1 MVSFLKGRRR
11 EDDSV
16 VAVDSNGRNVTAALE
31 ALVARAEAAANDLR
45 SLAPLLERAAEFEA
59 LRDRCSEVE
68 RQVEGLE
75 RVGSQLAMAEE
86 QVERVIKTQ
95 NATETRLAH
104 AGEHVERIQG
114 QMAGLSDKVETAL
127 LIREQVESFL
137 SLQGPLA
144 ELKTDADSLRG
155 QLNEAAENVT
165 RMRTQ
170 HDDALTAHRHT
181 TSRLENFD
189 KDFQAARSN
198 LEDMMRRVQSVERSL
213 EPINHASTAIPDV
226 QHQLAVLKAL
236 ADQVAQKTTM
246 LEQEREAVDRAATQI
261 AQLTRMD
268 RELDAWLRRQEEQIR
283 RFGPIEAK
291 LTEVKTIQDKVLSR
305 TEELQGTS
313 QKIEEAQQS
322 ARQALTDL
330 REQMRKS
337 SEGFELEHRGLHAV
351 SERIGDLRNAVKE
364 CEARLAVLDAASQG
378 TTAVQAQVKNVG
390 EQIAD
395 LSKEVTALS
404 QEAIRASS
412 LRQDVSRLDNMAT
425 ELASRMRRLDEIRPG
440 VEQAVDQLS
449 TLKGTRELLAD
460 GLEQMR
466 TAAEEMTRLRETHG
480 ETQAWLANADVWT
493 RKVQTQ
499 VKELSGL
506 EPTVERIRSEVEQVR
521 GAMEQIESRREMLE
535 EVHRNLADVGS
546 VSTELKDRTDGL
558 KTRMEA
564 AETRFGQLA
573 RQAEGAQRLSD
584 AISVVTSS
592 VGEAERRMGLVDE
605 SVRGM
610 ESRTQQINQVEE
622 RIRLLGQELEQRQ
635 GALDKA
641 TEHLTRASALR
652 REAAE
657 AAQRMEEV
665 TRTIGATLAQA
676 EERSGNLQQVS
687 GELEARAG
695 ALKHIDRQLSHF
707 EELLEKWESAQAQA
721 AKGLEQTLAR
731 QAGVE
736 AIEAQVKHVFDLAER
751 TVTDVQTIGSARRE
765 IEETRNMLQATQDQ
779 FKTTEETLKGFES
792 RKRQLERAEQRLARA
807 EALALGIR
815 ATVESLMAQKTV
827 VDHAMESAGAL
838 GFQMKQ
844 AEALIGALRRE
855 RDLACDLKAA
865 VASLEEDEAPAQEG
879 NGKRS
884 KSE

>member
-16 VAVDSNGRNVTAALE
+16 VAVDSNGRNVAAALE
-31 ALVARAEAAANDLR
+31 ALVARAESAANDLR
-45 SLAPLLERAAEFEA
+45 SLAPILERTSELDG
-59 LRDRCSEVE
+59 LRERCADIE
-68 RQVEGLE
+68 RQVAGLE
-75 RVGSQLAMAEE
+75 RLGSQLAIAEE
-86 QVERVIKTQ
+86 QAERVIKTQ
-95 NATETRLAH
+95 NATEARLAE
-104 AGEHVERIQG
+104 AGEGLERLQG

-127 LIREQVESFL
+127 LLREQVESFL

-144 ELKTDADSLRG
+144 TLRTDADTLRI
-155 QLNEAAENVT
+155 QLGEVAENVT

-189 KDFQAARSN
+189 QDFQAATGK
-198 LEDMMRRVQSVERSL
+198 LEDVVRRVQSVERSL
-213 EPINHASTAIPDV
+213 EPINHASTAIPEV

-236 ADQVAQKTTM
+236 ADQVAQKTNM

-291 LTEVKTIQDKVLSR
+291 LTEVKSIQDKVLSR
-305 TEELQGTS
+305 TEELQSTS

-351 SERIGDLRNAVKE
+351 SERIADLRNSVKE
-364 CEARLAVLDAASQG
+364 CETRLSTLDAASQG
-378 TTAVQAQVKNVG
+378 AAAVQSQVRTVG
-390 EQIAD
+390 EQISD
-395 LSKEVTALS
+395 LAREVAALS
-404 QEAIRASS
+404 EEAARAGT
-412 LRQDVSRLDNMAT
+412 LRQDVGRLDALAN
-425 ELASRMRRLDEIRPG
+425 ELGARMRRIDEIRPG
-440 VEQAVDQLS
+440 VEQAVEQLS
-449 TLKGTRELLAD
+449 SLKGTRELLAD

-466 TAAEEMTRLRETHG
+466 VAYEEMTRLRENHG

-499 VKELSGL
+499 VKELSSL
-506 EPTVERIRSEVEQVR
+506 EPVVERIRLEVEQVKSS
-521 GAMEQIESRREMLE
+521 MQQIDAGKETVQ
-535 EVHRNLADVGS
+535 EVHRSLLEVGS
-546 VSTELKDRTDGL
+546 LNGDLKERTDGL
-558 KTRMEA
+558 RSRMEA

-584 AISVVTSS
+584 TIAVVTAS
-592 VGEAERRMGLVDE
+592 VEEAERRME
-605 SVRGM
+605 SVDGSVRAL
-610 ESRTQQINQVEE
+610 ESRTQQIDQVEE

-641 TEHLTRASALR
+641 TEHLSRASILR
-652 REAAE
+652 KESAE
-657 AAQRMEEV
+657 AAQRMEDI
-665 TRTIGATLAQA
+665 TRTISATLSQAQEQA
-676 EERSGNLQQVS
+676 GGLQQVA
-687 GELEARAG
+687 GNLETRAG
-695 ALKHIDRQLSHF
+695 ALKTIDRQLIHF
-707 EELLEKWESAQAQA
+707 EELLAKWESAQTDA
-721 AKGLEQTLAR
+721 AKALDQTLAR

-736 AIEAQVKHVFDLAER
+736 AIEAQLKHVFDLAER
-751 TVTDVQTIGSARRE
+751 TVEDVQTIGSARRE
-765 IEETRNMLQATQDQ
+765 IEETRAMLLATQEQ

-815 ATVESLMAQKTV
+815 ATVESLTAQKAV

-844 AEALIGALRRE
+844 AEALIAALRRE

-865 VASLEEDEAPAQEG
+865 VSALAEEDEEVPAQQQA
-879 NGKRS
+879 KR
-884 KSE
+884 K

>member
-11 EDDSV
+11 DDDSV
-16 VAVDSNGRNVTAALE
+16 VAVDSSGRNVAAALE

-45 SLAPLLERAAEFEA
+45 SLAPILERAAEFAE
-59 LRDRCSEVE
+59 LRERCEEVE
-68 RQVEGLE
+68 QKVAGLE
-75 RVGSQLAMAEE
+75 RLAGQLNSAEE
-86 QVERVIKTQ
+86 QVERLIKTQ
-95 NATETRLAH
+95 TATEVRLGH
-104 AGEHVERIQG
+104 AGEGVERLQS
-114 QMAGLSDKVETAL
+114 QMSGLSDKVETAL
-127 LIREQVESFL
+127 LLREQVDSFL
-137 SLQGPLA
+137 SLQGPLN
-144 ELKTDADSLRG
+144 SLRTDSETLRT
-155 QLNEAAENVT
+155 QLSEQAENVA

-189 KDFQAARSN
+189 QDFQAATGK
-198 LEDMMRRVQSVERSL
+198 LEDVVRRVQSVERAL
-213 EPINHASTAIPDV
+213 EPINQASTSIPDV

-246 LEQEREAVDRAATQI
+246 LEQEREAIDRAASQI

-291 LTEVKTIQDKVLSR
+291 LSEVKTIQDKVLSR

-313 QKIEEAQQS
+313 QKIEDAQQS

-351 SERIGDLRNAVKE
+351 SERIADLRNSVKE

-378 TTAVQAQVKNVG
+378 TAAVQTQVRNVG
-390 EQIAD
+390 EQIGD
-395 LSKEVTALS
+395 LSKEVTALA
-404 QEAIRASS
+404 QEAARASS

-425 ELASRMRRLDEIRPG
+425 ELTARMRRLDEIRPG
-440 VEQAVDQLS
+440 VEQAVEQLAS
-449 TLKGTRELLAD
+449 LKGTRELLAD

-466 TAAEEMTRLRETHG
+466 SASEEMSRLRETHG

-506 EPTVERIRSEVEQVR
+506 EPVVERIRVEVEQVKDS
-521 GAMEQIESRREMLE
+521 MVQIHSQKELVENVQRTLGEI
-535 EVHRNLADVGS
+535 GS
-546 VSTELKDRTDGL
+546 MSAELQDRTEGL
-558 KTRMEA
+558 KGRMEA
-564 AETRFGQLA
+564 AETRFAQLG

-584 AISVVTSS
+584 TISVVTSS
-592 VGEAERRMGLVDE
+592 VGEAERRMGLVDD
-605 SVRGM
+605 SVRAM

-622 RIRLLGQELEQRQ
+622 KIRLLGQELDQRQ

-641 TEHLTRASALR
+641 TDHLTRASALR
-652 REAAE
+652 KEAAE

-665 TRTIGATLAQA
+665 TRMVSTTLSDA
-676 EERSGNLQQVS
+676 EERAGTLQQVS
-687 GELEARAG
+687 SELETRAS
-695 ALKHIDRQLSHF
+695 ALKPIDRQLTHF
-707 EELLEKWESAQAQA
+707 EELLAKWESAQTQA
-721 AKGLEQTLAR
+721 AKALDQTLAR

-751 TVTDVQTIGSARRE
+751 TVEDVQSIGSARQE
-765 IEETRNMLQATQDQ
+765 IEETRAMLQATQDQ

-815 ATVESLMAQKTV
+815 ATVESLTAQKTV

-838 GFQMKQ
+838 SFQMKQ

-855 RDLACDLKAA
+855 RDLACDLKTA
-865 VASLEEDEAPAQEG
+865 VAALADEDEEG
-879 NGKRS
+879 TPEGAS
-884 KSE
+884 KQR

>member
-45 SLAPLLERAAEFEA
+45 SLAPILERTAEFEA
-59 LRDRCSEVE
+59 LRERCIEVE
-68 RQVEGLE
+68 RQVEGLG
-75 RVGSQLAMAEE
+75 RLGSQLAMAEE
-86 QVERVIKTQ
+86 QAERVIKTQ
-95 NATETRLAH
+95 TASETRLSH
-104 AGEHVERIQG
+104 ASEYLDRLQS
-114 QMAGLSDKVETAL
+114 QMGGLSDKVETAL
-127 LIREQVESFL
+127 LLREQVESFL
-137 SLQGPLA
+137 SLQGPLGA
-144 ELKTDADSLRG
+144 LKADADGLRA
-155 QLNEAAENVT
+155 QLNELAENVT

-189 KDFQAARSN
+189 SDFQAARGG
-198 LEDMMRRVQSVERSL
+198 LEDVIRRVQTVERAL
-213 EPINHASTAIPDV
+213 EPINQASTAIPDV

-291 LTEVKTIQDKVLSR
+291 LSEVKTIQDKVLSR
-305 TEELQGTS
+305 TEELQATS
-313 QKIEEAQQS
+313 QKIEDAQQS

-364 CEARLAVLDAASQG
+364 CEQRLAVLDAASQG
-378 TTAVQAQVKNVG
+378 TAAVQAQVRNVA
-390 EQIAD
+390 EQIAE
-395 LSKEVTALS
+395 LSKEVTAIS
-404 QEAIRASS
+404 QEAARSSS
-412 LRQDVSRLDNMAT
+412 LRQDVARLDSMAT
-425 ELASRMRRLDEIRPG
+425 DLAARMRRLDEIRPG

-449 TLKGTRELLAD
+449 ALKGTRELLAD

-466 TAAEEMTRLRETHG
+466 AAAEEMTRLRSTHG
-480 ETQAWLANADVWT
+480 ETQTWLANADVWT
-493 RKVQTQ
+493 RKVQSQ
-499 VKELSGL
+499 VKELSSL
-506 EPTVERIRSEVEQVR
+506 EPTVERIRSEVEQVK
-521 GAMEQIESRREMLE
+521 GAMSHIESRREQVDE
-535 EVHRNLADVGS
+535 IQRTLADMGS
-546 VSTELKDRTDGL
+546 VGGEIKERTEGL
-558 KTRMEA
+558 KTRMDA
-564 AETRFGQLA
+564 AEVRFVQLA

-584 AISVVTSS
+584 TISVVTGS
-592 VGEAERRMGLVDE
+592 VEEAERRMGMVDE
-605 SVRGM
+605 SVRAM
-610 ESRTQQINQVEE
+610 EGRTQQINQVEE

-652 REAAE
+652 KEAAE
-657 AAQRMEEV
+657 VAQRMEEI
-665 TRTIGATLAQA
+665 TRTVTSTLAQA
-676 EERSGNLQQVS
+676 EERANNLEDQSGK
-687 GELEARAG
+687 LETRAG
-695 ALKHIDRQLSHF
+695 ALKHIDGQLSHF
-707 EELLEKWESAQAQA
+707 EELLAKWESAQTQA
-721 AKGLEQTLAR
+721 AKALEQTLAR

-751 TVTDVQTIGSARRE
+751 TVEDVQTIGSARRE
-765 IEETRNMLQATQDQ
+765 IEETRTMLQATQDQ
-779 FKTTEETLKGFES
+779 FKATEETLKGFEA

-815 ATVESLMAQKTV
+815 ATVESLTAQKTV

-865 VASLEEDEAPAQEG
+865 VASLAEEDETPDGAQ
-879 NGKRS
+879 KPR
-884 KSE
+884 

>member
-11 EDDSV
+11 EDDTV
-16 VAVDSNGRNVTAALE
+16 VAIDSSGRNVTAALE

-45 SLAPLLERAAEFEA
+45 SLAPILERAAEFDA
-59 LRDRCSEVE
+59 LRERCEEVE
-68 RQVEGLE
+68 RQVAGLE
-75 RVGSQLAMAEE
+75 RLGSQLSQAEE
-86 QVERVIKTQ
+86 QAERVIKTQ
-95 NATETRLAH
+95 SATETRLAH
-104 AGEHVERIQG
+104 AGEDVERLQS
-114 QMAGLSDKVETAL
+114 QMGGLSDKVETAL
-127 LIREQVESFL
+127 LLREQVESFL
-137 SLQGPLA
+137 SLQGPLN
-144 ELKTDADSLRG
+144 LLRTDSETLRT
-155 QLNEAAENVT
+155 QLSEQAENVA

-189 KDFQAARSN
+189 QDFQAATGK
-198 LEDMMRRVQSVERSL
+198 LEDVVRRVQSVERAL
-213 EPINHASTAIPDV
+213 EPINQASTSIPDV

-236 ADQVAQKTTM
+236 ADQVAQKVTM
-246 LEQEREAVDRAATQI
+246 LEQEREAVDRAASQI

-305 TEELQGTS
+305 TEELQSTS
-313 QKIEEAQQS
+313 QKIEDAQQS

-351 SERIGDLRNAVKE
+351 SERIADLRNAVKD
-364 CEARLAVLDAASQG
+364 CEGRLAVLDAASQG
-378 TTAVQAQVKNVG
+378 TAAVQTQVRNVG

-395 LSKEVTALS
+395 LSKEVTALA
-404 QEAIRASS
+404 QEAVRSS
-412 LRQDVSRLDNMAT
+412 TLRQDVARLDNMAT
-425 ELASRMRRLDEIRPG
+425 ELAARMRRLDEIRPG
-440 VEQAVDQLS
+440 VEQAVDQLA

-466 TAAEEMTRLRETHG
+466 SAADEMSRLRETHG

-506 EPTVERIRSEVEQVR
+506 EPMVERIRVEVEQVKDS
-521 GAMEQIESRREMLE
+521 MKQINSHREMVD
-535 EVHRNLADVGS
+535 EVQRNLSEIGTLS
-546 VSTELKDRTDGL
+546 SELKDRTEGL
-558 KTRMEA
+558 KTRMES
-564 AETRFGQLA
+564 AETRFAQLG
-573 RQAEGAQRLSD
+573 RQAEGAQRLPH
-584 AISVVTSS
+584 AISVVTST
-592 VGEAERRMGLVDE
+592 VEEAERRMGLVDE
-605 SVRGM
+605 SVRAM
-610 ESRTQQINQVEE
+610 EGRTQQINQVEE
-622 RIRLLGQELEQRQ
+622 KIRLLGQELDQRQ

-641 TEHLTRASALR
+641 TDHLNRASALR
-652 REAAE
+652 KEAAE

-665 TRTIGATLAQA
+665 TRVVGTTLADA
-676 EERSGNLQQVS
+676 EQRAGNLQQVS

-695 ALKHIDRQLSHF
+695 ALKFIDRQLAHF

-721 AKGLEQTLAR
+721 AKALEQTLAR

-736 AIEAQVKHVFDLAER
+736 ALEAQVKHVFDLAER
-751 TVTDVQTIGSARRE
+751 TVEDVQTIGSARRD
-765 IEETRNMLQATQDQ
+765 IEETRTMLQSTQDQ
-779 FKTTEETLKGFES
+779 FKTTEEMLKGFES

-815 ATVESLMAQKTV
+815 ATVETLTAQKTV

-865 VASLEEDEAPAQEG
+865 VESLSEEDEEE
-879 NGKRS
+879 KRS
-884 KSE
+884 GTAK

>member
-11 EDDSV
+11 EDDSI
-16 VAVDSNGRNVTAALE
+16 VAVDSNGRNITAALE

-45 SLAPLLERAAEFEA
+45 SLAPLLERTSEIDG
-59 LRDRCSEVE
+59 LRERCADIE
-68 RQVEGLE
+68 RQVAGLD
-75 RVGSQLAMAEE
+75 RLSSQLTLAED

-95 NATETRLAH
+95 TATETRIAH
-104 AGEHVERIQG
+104 ANEDVERLQG
-114 QMAGLSDKVETAL
+114 QMSTLSDKVETAL
-127 LIREQVESFL
+127 LLREQVESFL

-144 ELKTDADSLRG
+144 ALRTDAEGLRT
-155 QLNEAAENVT
+155 QLSELAENIA

-170 HDDALTAHRHT
+170 HDDALTAYRHT

-189 KDFQAARSN
+189 QDFQAATGK
-198 LEDMMRRVQSVERSL
+198 LEEVVRRVQSVERQI
-213 EPINHASTAIPDV
+213 EPINQASNAIPDI

-291 LTEVKTIQDKVLSR
+291 ITEVKTIQEKVLSR
-305 TEELQGTS
+305 TEELQATS
-313 QKIEEAQQS
+313 QKIEDAQQS
-322 ARQALTDL
+322 ARQALSDL

-337 SEGFELEHRGLHAV
+337 SEAFELEHRSLHAV
-351 SERIGDLRNAVKE
+351 SERIADLRKAVKE
-364 CEARLAVLDAASQG
+364 CETRLGELDAATQG
-378 TTAVQAQVKNVG
+378 TAAVQNQVRNVG
-390 EQIAD
+390 EQISE
-395 LSKEVTALS
+395 LSKEVGGLA
-404 QEAIRASS
+404 QDAARASS
-412 LRQDVSRLDNMAT
+412 LRQDVARLDSMAT
-425 ELASRMRRLDEIRPG
+425 DLAARMRRLDEIRPG
-440 VEQAVDQLS
+440 VEQAVEQLS

-466 TAAEEMTRLRETHG
+466 VAYEEMSRLREGHG

-499 VKELSGL
+499 VKELSAM
-506 EPTVERIRSEVEQVR
+506 EPAVERIRSEVEQVKS
-521 GAMEQIESRREMLE
+521 AMVQIESSREMVH
-535 EVHRNLADVGS
+535 EVQRGLTEVGGL
-546 VSTELKDRTDGL
+546 STELKDRTEALRSRID
-558 KTRMEA
+558 A
-564 AETRFGQLA
+564 AESRFGQLA
-573 RQAEGAQRLSD
+573 KQAEAAQRLTD
-584 AISVVTSS
+584 TMSVVAAS
-592 VGEAERRMGLVDE
+592 VEDAERRMQGVDE
-605 SVRGM
+605 SVRGL
-610 ESRTQQINQVEE
+610 ESRTQQIDQVEE

-641 TEHLTRASALR
+641 TEHLSRASALR
-652 REAAE
+652 KEAAE
-657 AAQRMEEV
+657 AAQKMEDV
-665 TRTIGATLAQA
+665 TRTIGATLSQAQEQA
-676 EERSGNLQQVS
+676 GSLQRLA
-687 GELEARAG
+687 GELETRAT
-695 ALKHIDRQLSHF
+695 ALKTIDRQLAHF
-707 EELLEKWESAQAQA
+707 EELLNKWESAQAEA
-721 AKGLEQTLAR
+721 AKELEQTLAR

-751 TVTDVQTIGSARRE
+751 TIQDVQTIGSARRE
-765 IEETRNMLQATQDQ
+765 IEETRAMLQATQDQ
-779 FKTTEETLKGFES
+779 FKTTEETLRSFES

-815 ATVESLMAQKTV
+815 ATVESLTAQKAV

-865 VASLEEDEAPAQEG
+865 ISALGEDGEEAAS
-879 NGKRS
+879 NGQARHQV
-884 KSE
+884 

>member
-45 SLAPLLERAAEFEA
+45 SLAPLLERSAEFEA
-59 LRDRCSEVE
+59 LRDRCSQVE
-68 RQVEGLE
+68 RQVQGLE
-75 RVGSQLAMAEE
+75 QVASQLTMAEE
-86 QVERVIKTQ
+86 QVERVIKTL
-95 NATETRLAH
+95 NASDTRLTH
-104 AGEHVERIQG
+104 ASEDVERLQS
-114 QMAGLSDKVETAL
+114 QMGGLSDKVETAL
-127 LIREQVESFL
+127 LLREQVESFL
-137 SLQGPLA
+137 SLQGPLG
-144 ELKTDADSLRG
+144 ELKTDADGLRG
-155 QLNEAAENVT
+155 QLNELAENVT

-189 KDFQAARSN
+189 QDFQTARSN

-291 LTEVKTIQDKVLSR
+291 LSEVKTIQDKVLSR
-305 TEELQGTS
+305 TEELQTTS
-313 QKIEEAQQS
+313 QKIEDAQQS

-364 CEARLAVLDAASQG
+364 CEGRLAVLDAASQG
-378 TTAVQAQVKNVG
+378 TAAVQAQVKNVG

-395 LSKEVTALS
+395 LSKEVTALA
-404 QEAIRASS
+404 QEAVRAST
-412 LRQDVSRLDNMAT
+412 LRQDVARLDNMAT
-425 ELASRMRRLDEIRPG
+425 ELASRMRRIDEIRPG
-440 VEQAVDQLS
+440 VEQAVDQLA

-506 EPTVERIRSEVEQVR
+506 EPTVERIRSEVEQVK
-521 GAMEQIESRREMLE
+521 GAMTQIESRREMLD

-546 VSTELKDRTDGL
+546 VSAELKDRTDGL

-564 AETRFGQLA
+564 AETRFTQLA

-605 SVRGM
+605 SVRAM
-610 ESRTQQINQVEE
+610 EGRTQQINQVEE

-665 TRTIGATLAQA
+665 TRTVGTTLAQA
-676 EERSGNLQQVS
+676 EERAGNLQQLS
-687 GELEARAG
+687 GELETRAG

-865 VASLEEDEAPAQEG
+865 VASLSEEDEAPAQDG
-879 NGKRS
+879 APKQR
-884 KSE
+884 

>member
-16 VAVDSNGRNVTAALE
+16 VAVDSSGRDITAALE
-31 ALVARAEAAANDLR
+31 ALVNRAEAAANDLR
-45 SLAPLLERAAEFEA
+45 SLAPILERTSEIDG
-59 LRDRCSEVE
+59 LRERCADIESRVTGLDR
-68 RQVEGLE
+68 L
-75 RVGSQLAMAEE
+75 GSQLAMAED

-95 NATETRLAH
+95 NATEARIGHSNDAL
-104 AGEHVERIQG
+104 ERIQG
-114 QMAGLSDKVETAL
+114 QMSTLSDKVETAL
-127 LIREQVESFL
+127 LLREQVESFL

-144 ELKTDADSLRG
+144 ALRTDADTLRV
-155 QLNEAAENVT
+155 QLGELAENVA

-189 KDFQAARSN
+189 HDFQTATGK
-198 LEDMMRRVQSVERSL
+198 LEDVVRRVQTVERQM
-213 EPINHASTAIPDV
+213 EPINQASTAIPDV

-291 LTEVKTIQDKVLSR
+291 ITEVKTIQDKVLAR
-305 TEELQGTS
+305 TEELQSTS
-313 QKIEEAQQS
+313 QKIEDAQQS

-330 REQMRKS
+330 KEQMRKS
-337 SEGFELEHRGLHAV
+337 SEGFELEHRSLHAV
-351 SERIGDLRNAVKE
+351 SERIADLRKAVKE
-364 CEARLAVLDAASQG
+364 CETRLGELDAATQG
-378 TTAVQAQVKNVG
+378 TAAVQNQVRNVG

-395 LSKEVTALS
+395 LAKEVAAIS
-404 QEAIRASS
+404 QEAIRAST
-412 LRQDVSRLDNMAT
+412 LRQDVSRLDTMT
-425 ELASRMRRLDEIRPG
+425 TDLAARMRRLDEIRPG
-440 VEQAVDQLS
+440 VEQAVEQLT

-466 TAAEEMTRLRETHG
+466 VAYEEMSRLREGHG

-493 RKVQTQ
+493 RKVQAQ
-499 VKELSGL
+499 VKELSAL
-506 EPTVERIRSEVEQVR
+506 EPSVERIRIEVEQVK
-521 GAMEQIESRREMLE
+521 ASMNQIEASREMVE
-535 EVHRNLADVGS
+535 EVQRGLMEVGTLS
-546 VSTELKDRTDGL
+546 GELKDRSDAL
-558 KTRMEA
+558 RSRIEA
-564 AETRFGQLA
+564 AEARFGQLA
-573 RQAEGAQRLSD
+573 KQAEEAQRLND
-584 AISVVTSS
+584 TISS
-592 VGEAERRMGLVDE
+592 VTVSVEDAERRMSAVDE
-605 SVRGM
+605 SVRGL
-610 ESRTQQINQVEE
+610 ESRTQQIDHVEE

-652 REAAE
+652 KEAAE
-657 AAQRMEEV
+657 AAQRMEDL
-665 TRTIGATLAQA
+665 TRSISSTLSQAQ
-676 EERSGNLQQVS
+676 EQGTSLQRLA
-687 GELEARAG
+687 GELETRST
-695 ALKHIDRQLSHF
+695 ALKTVDRQLAHF
-707 EELLEKWESAQAQA
+707 EELLNKWESAQAEA
-721 AKGLEQTLAR
+721 AKALDQTLAR

-751 TVTDVQTIGSARRE
+751 TIQDVQTIGSARRE
-765 IEETRNMLQATQDQ
+765 IEETRTMLQATQDQ
-779 FKTTEETLKGFES
+779 FKTTEETLRGFES

-815 ATVESLMAQKTV
+815 ATVESLTAQKTV

-865 VASLEEDEAPAQEG
+865 ISALPEDAEEPST
-879 NGKRS
+879 NGQARHQV
-884 KSE
+884 

>member
-11 EDDSV
+11 DDDSV
-16 VAVDSNGRNVTAALE
+16 VAVDSSGRNVAAALE

-45 SLAPLLERAAEFEA
+45 SLAPILERAAEFAE
-59 LRDRCSEVE
+59 LRERCEEVE
-68 RQVEGLE
+68 QKVVGLE
-75 RVGSQLAMAEE
+75 RLAGQLNSAEE
-86 QVERVIKTQ
+86 QVERLIKTQ
-95 NATETRLAH
+95 TATEVRLGH
-104 AGEHVERIQG
+104 AGEGVERLQS
-114 QMAGLSDKVETAL
+114 QMSGLSDKVETAL
-127 LIREQVESFL
+127 LLREQVDSFL
-137 SLQGPLA
+137 SLQGPLN
-144 ELKTDADSLRG
+144 SLRTDSEMLRT
-155 QLNEAAENVT
+155 QLSEQAENVA

-189 KDFQAARSN
+189 QDFQAATGK
-198 LEDMMRRVQSVERSL
+198 LEDMVRRVQSVERAL
-213 EPINHASTAIPDV
+213 EPINQASTSIPDV

-246 LEQEREAVDRAATQI
+246 LEQEREAIDRAASQI

-291 LTEVKTIQDKVLSR
+291 LSEVKTIQDKVLSR
-305 TEELQGTS
+305 TEELQSTS
-313 QKIEEAQQS
+313 QKIEDAQQS

-351 SERIGDLRNAVKE
+351 SERIADLRNAVKD
-364 CEARLAVLDAASQG
+364 CESRLAVLDAASQG
-378 TTAVQAQVKNVG
+378 TAAVQTQVRNVG

-395 LSKEVTALS
+395 LSKEVTALA
-404 QEAIRASS
+404 QEAARSSS

-425 ELASRMRRLDEIRPG
+425 ELAARMRRLDEIRPG
-440 VEQAVDQLS
+440 VEQAVEQLAS
-449 TLKGTRELLAD
+449 LKGTRELLAD

-466 TAAEEMTRLRETHG
+466 SASEEMSRLRETHG

-506 EPTVERIRSEVEQVR
+506 EPVVERIRVEVEQVKDS
-521 GAMEQIESRREMLE
+521 MVQIHSQKELVESVQRTLGEI
-535 EVHRNLADVGS
+535 GS
-546 VSTELKDRTDGL
+546 MSAELHDRTEGL

-564 AETRFGQLA
+564 AETRFAQLG

-584 AISVVTSS
+584 TISVVTSS
-592 VGEAERRMGLVDE
+592 VGEAERRMGLVDD
-605 SVRGM
+605 SVRAM

-622 RIRLLGQELEQRQ
+622 KIRLLGQELDQRQ

-652 REAAE
+652 KEAAE

-665 TRTIGATLAQA
+665 TRVVSTTLADA
-676 EERSGNLQQVS
+676 EERAGTLQQVS
-687 GELEARAG
+687 SELETRAG
-695 ALKHIDRQLSHF
+695 VLKAIDRQLAHF
-707 EELLEKWESAQAQA
+707 EELLSKWESAQTQA
-721 AKGLEQTLAR
+721 AKALEQTLAR

-751 TVTDVQTIGSARRE
+751 TVEDVQSIGSARRE
-765 IEETRNMLQATQDQ
+765 IEETRAMLQATQDQ

-815 ATVESLMAQKTV
+815 ATVESLTAQKTV

-838 GFQMKQ
+838 SFQMKQ

-855 RDLACDLKAA
+855 RDLACDLKTA
-865 VASLEEDEAPAQEG
+865 VAALSEDDEDATPDGARKQ
-879 NGKRS
+879 R
-884 KSE
+884 

>member
-16 VAVDSNGRNVTAALE
+16 VAVDSSGRNITAALE

-45 SLAPLLERAAEFEA
+45 GLAHILERTSELDG
-59 LRDRCSEVE
+59 LRERCADVE
-68 RQVEGLE
+68 QQVAGLE
-75 RVGSQLAMAEE
+75 RLGSQLSMAEE
-86 QVERVIKTQ
+86 QLERVIKAQ
-95 NATETRLAH
+95 NATETRIAQ
-104 AGEHVERIQG
+104 AGEDVQRLQG
-114 QMAGLSDKVETAL
+114 QMGGLSEKVDVAL
-127 LIREQVESFL
+127 ELRDQVESFL

-144 ELKTDADSLRG
+144 ELRTDAETLRTH
-155 QLNEAAENVT
+155 LNDLSENVA

-189 KDFQAARSN
+189 QDFQAATGK
-198 LEDMMRRVQSVERSL
+198 LEDVVRRVQSVERQM
-213 EPINHASTAIPDV
+213 EPINQASTAIPDV

-236 ADQVAQKTTM
+236 ADQVAQKTNM
-246 LEQEREAVDRAATQI
+246 LEQERDAVDRAATQI

-291 LTEVKTIQDKVLSR
+291 LSEVKTIQDKVLAR
-305 TEELQGTS
+305 TEELQSTS
-313 QKIEEAQQS
+313 QKIEDAQQS

-351 SERIGDLRNAVKE
+351 SERIADLRNAVKE
-364 CEARLAVLDAASQG
+364 CEARVATLDAATQG
-378 TTAVQAQVKNVG
+378 TAAVQAQVRSVG
-390 EQIAD
+390 EQISQLAA
-395 LSKEVTALS
+395 EVTAIS
-404 QEAIRASS
+404 EDAARASS
-412 LRQDVSRLDNMAT
+412 LRQDVARLDTAAG
-425 ELASRMRRLDEIRPG
+425 ELATRMRRIDEIRPG
-440 VEQAVDQLS
+440 VEQAVEQLS
-449 TLKGTRELLAD
+449 ALKGTRELLAD

-466 TAAEEMTRLRETHG
+466 VAYEEMTRLRENHG

-506 EPTVERIRSEVEQVR
+506 EPAVERIRAEVEQVKKS
-521 GAMEQIESRREMLE
+521 MEQIEAGGELVRQVHTGLLE
-535 EVHRNLADVGS
+535 VGS
-546 VSTELKDRTDGL
+546 LNNELKERTDGL
-558 KTRMEA
+558 RSRMEA
-564 AETRFGQLA
+564 AEARFGQLA
-573 RQAEGAQRLSD
+573 KHAEGAQRLSD
-584 AISVVTSS
+584 SMAVVTAS
-592 VGEAERRMGLVDE
+592 VEEAERRMGLVDD
-605 SVRGM
+605 SVRSL
-610 ESRTQQINQVEE
+610 ESRTQQIDQMEE

-641 TEHLTRASALR
+641 TEHLARASALR
-652 REAAE
+652 KEAAE
-657 AAQRMEEV
+657 AAQRMEDL
-665 TRTIGATLAQA
+665 TRSVSGTLSQAQ
-676 EERSGNLQQVS
+676 EQSSGLQRLT
-687 GELEARAG
+687 GELESRAN
-695 ALKHIDRQLSHF
+695 ALKPIERQLSHF
-707 EELLEKWESAQAQA
+707 EDLLAKWESAQAQA
-721 AKGLEQTLAR
+721 AKALEQTLAR

-751 TVTDVQTIGSARRE
+751 TVEDVQNIGSARRE
-765 IEETRNMLQATQDQ
+765 IEETRTMLLATQEQ
-779 FKTTEETLKGFES
+779 FRATEETLRGFES
-792 RKRQLERAEQRLARA
+792 RKRQLERAEHRLARA

-844 AEALIGALRRE
+844 AEALIAALRRE

-865 VASLEEDEAPAQEG
+865 VAALSDEAEEP
-879 NGKRS
+879 S
-884 KSE
+884 K

>member
-1 MVSFLKGRRR
+1 MGGLSEKV
-11 EDDSV
+11 E
-16 VAVDSNGRNVTAALE
+16 VAL
-31 ALVARAEAAANDLR
+31 DLR
-45 SLAPLLERAAEFEA
+45 
-59 LRDRCSEVE
+59 D
-68 RQVEGLE
+68 
-75 RVGSQLAMAEE
+75 
-86 QVERVIKTQ
+86 
-95 NATETRLAH
+95 
-104 AGEHVERIQG
+104 
-114 QMAGLSDKVETAL
+114 
-127 LIREQVESFL
+127 QVESFL

-144 ELKTDADSLRG
+144 ELRGDAETLRTH
-155 QLNEAAENVT
+155 LTELAENVA

-189 KDFQAARSN
+189 QDFQAATGK
-198 LEDMMRRVQSVERSL
+198 LEDVVRRVQSVERQM
-213 EPINHASTAIPDV
+213 EPINQASTAIPDV

-236 ADQVAQKTTM
+236 ADQVSQKTNM

-291 LTEVKTIQDKVLSR
+291 LSEVKTIQDKVLAR
-305 TEELQGTS
+305 TEELQSTS
-313 QKIEEAQQS
+313 QKIEDTHQS

-351 SERIGDLRNAVKE
+351 SERIADLRNAVKE
-364 CEARLAVLDAASQG
+364 CEGRVATLDAATQG
-378 TTAVQAQVKNVG
+378 TASVQAQVRTVG
-390 EQIAD
+390 EQINELAA
-395 LSKEVTALS
+395 EVTAIS
-404 QEAIRASS
+404 EDAARASS
-412 LRQDVSRLDNMAT
+412 LRQDVARLDTAAS
-425 ELASRMRRLDEIRPG
+425 ELASRMRRIDDIRPG
-440 VEQAVDQLS
+440 VEQAVEQLA

-466 TAAEEMTRLRETHG
+466 VAYEEMTRLRENHG

-506 EPTVERIRSEVEQVR
+506 EPVVERIRAEVEQVKKS
-521 GAMEQIESRREMLE
+521 MEQIEAGGELVQQVHTGLLE
-535 EVHRNLADVGS
+535 VGS
-546 VSTELKDRTDGL
+546 LNNELKERTDGL
-558 KTRMEA
+558 RNRMEA
-564 AETRFGQLA
+564 AEGRFAQLA
-573 RQAEGAQRLSD
+573 KQAESAQRLSD
-584 AISVVTSS
+584 SISVVTSS
-592 VGEAERRMGLVDE
+592 VEEAERRMGLVDD
-605 SVRGM
+605 SVRSL
-610 ESRTQQINQVEE
+610 ESRTQQIDQMEE

-652 REAAE
+652 KEAAE
-657 AAQRMEEV
+657 AAQRMEDL
-665 TRTIGATLAQA
+665 TRNVSSTLSQAQEQA
-676 EERSGNLQQVS
+676 GGLQRLT
-687 GELEARAG
+687 GELETRAN
-695 ALKHIDRQLSHF
+695 ALKPVERQLSHF
-707 EELLEKWESAQAQA
+707 EELLTKWESAQAQA
-721 AKGLEQTLAR
+721 AKALEQTLAR

-751 TVTDVQTIGSARRE
+751 TVEDVQNIGSARRE
-765 IEETRNMLQATQDQ
+765 IEETRAMLLATQEQ
-779 FKTTEETLKGFES
+779 FRATEETLRGFES
-792 RKRQLERAEQRLARA
+792 RKRQLERAEHRLARA

-844 AEALIGALRRE
+844 AEALIAALRRE

-865 VASLEEDEAPAQEG
+865 VAALSDEGGEPT
-879 NGKRS
+879 K
-884 KSE
+884 

>member
-11 EDDSV
+11 DDDSV
-16 VAVDSNGRNVTAALE
+16 VAVDSNGRNVAAALE

-45 SLAPLLERAAEFEA
+45 SLAPILERAAEFDA
-59 LRDRCSEVE
+59 LRERCEEVE
-68 RQVEGLE
+68 RQVAGLE
-75 RVGSQLAMAEE
+75 RLGSQLSVAEE

-95 NATETRLAH
+95 TATEARLGH
-104 AGEHVERIQG
+104 ASEGVDRLQS

-127 LIREQVESFL
+127 LLREQVDSFL
-137 SLQGPLA
+137 SLQGPLNT
-144 ELKTDADSLRG
+144 LRTDSETLRT
-155 QLNEAAENVT
+155 QLSEQAENVA

-181 TSRLENFD
+181 TSRLESFD
-189 KDFQAARSN
+189 QDFQAATGK
-198 LEDMMRRVQSVERSL
+198 LEDVVRRVQSVERAL
-213 EPINHASTAIPDV
+213 EPINQASTSIPDV

-236 ADQVAQKTTM
+236 ADQVQQKTTM
-246 LEQEREAVDRAATQI
+246 LEQEREAVDRAASQI

-313 QKIEEAQQS
+313 QKIEDAQQS

-364 CEARLAVLDAASQG
+364 CEARLSVLDAASQG
-378 TTAVQAQVKNVG
+378 TAAVQTQVRNVG

-395 LSKEVTALS
+395 LSKEVTALA
-404 QEAIRASS
+404 QDAARSS
-412 LRQDVSRLDNMAT
+412 ALRQDVARLDHMAT
-425 ELASRMRRLDEIRPG
+425 ELAARMRRLDEIRPG
-440 VEQAVDQLS
+440 VEQAVDQLAA
-449 TLKGTRELLAD
+449 LKGTRELLSD

-466 TAAEEMTRLRETHG
+466 TAAEEMSRLRETHG

-493 RKVQTQ
+493 RKVQGQ
-499 VKELSGL
+499 VKELSAL
-506 EPTVERIRSEVEQVR
+506 EPMVERIRVEVEVVK
-521 GAMEQIESRREMLE
+521 GSMVQIQSQREMVE
-535 EVHRNLADVGS
+535 GVQRNLVEIGS
-546 VSTELKDRTDGL
+546 LSTELRDRTEGL
-558 KTRMEA
+558 KNRMEA
-564 AETRFGQLA
+564 AESRFLQIA
-573 RQAEGAQRLSD
+573 RQAEGAQQLSD
-584 AISVVTSS
+584 AVTVVTSS
-592 VGEAERRMGLVDE
+592 LEEAERRMGVVDD
-605 SVRGM
+605 SVRAM

-622 RIRLLGQELEQRQ
+622 KIRLLGQELDQRQ

-652 REAAE
+652 KEAAD

-665 TRTIGATLAQA
+665 TRVVATTLAQA
-676 EERSGNLQQVS
+676 EEQAGTLQQVS
-687 GELEARAG
+687 GQLETRAG
-695 ALKHIDRQLSHF
+695 ALKYIDRQLTHF

-751 TVTDVQTIGSARRE
+751 TVENIQSIGSARRE
-765 IEETRNMLQATQDQ
+765 IEETRTMLQATQDQ

-815 ATVESLMAQKTV
+815 ATVETLTAQKTV

-855 RDLACDLKAA
+855 RDLACDLKTA
-865 VASLEEDEAPAQEG
+865 VASLAAEDEEETQDGA
-879 NGKRS
+879 KS
-884 KSE
+884 K

>member
-16 VAVDSNGRNVTAALE
+16 VAVDSNGRNIAAALE
-31 ALVARAEAAANDLR
+31 ALVARAEGAANELR
-45 SLAPLLERAAEFEA
+45 LLAPILERVSELDG
-59 LRDRCSEVE
+59 LRERCSDIE
-68 RQVEGLE
+68 RQVAGLE
-75 RVGSQLAMAEE
+75 RLGSQLAIAEE
-86 QVERVIKTQ
+86 QAERVIKTQ
-95 NATETRLAH
+95 TATETRLAH
-104 AGEHVERIQG
+104 AGEDVERLQG
-114 QMAGLSDKVETAL
+114 QMGSLSDKVETAL
-127 LIREQVESFL
+127 LLREQVESFL

-144 ELKTDADSLRG
+144 ALSTDADTLRT
-155 QLNEAAENVT
+155 QLGELSENVA

-189 KDFQAARSN
+189 QDFQTATGK
-198 LEDMMRRVQSVERSL
+198 LEDVVRRVQSVERSL
-213 EPINHASTAIPDV
+213 EPINHATTAIPDV

-236 ADQVAQKTTM
+236 ADQVAQKTNM

-291 LTEVKTIQDKVLSR
+291 LTEVKTTQDKVLSR
-305 TEELQGTS
+305 TEELQSTS

-351 SERIGDLRNAVKE
+351 SERIADLRNSVKE
-364 CEARLAVLDAASQG
+364 CEARLSTLDAASQG
-378 TTAVQAQVKNVG
+378 TAAVQAQVRTVG
-390 EQIAD
+390 EQISHLA
-395 LSKEVTALS
+395 SEVAALS
-404 QEAIRASS
+404 EEAAHAGT
-412 LRQDVSRLDNMAT
+412 LRQEVGRLDSLAS
-425 ELASRMRRLDEIRPG
+425 ELGSRMRRIDEIRPG
-440 VEQAVDQLS
+440 VEQAVEQLS
-449 TLKGTRELLAD
+449 SLKGTRELLAD

-466 TAAEEMTRLRETHG
+466 VAYEEMTRLRENHG

-493 RKVQTQ
+493 RKVQSQ

-506 EPTVERIRSEVEQVR
+506 EPVVERIRIEVEQVKNS
-521 GAMEQIESRREMLE
+521 MQQIDSGKEMVQ
-535 EVHRNLADVGS
+535 EVHRSLLEVGS
-546 VSTELKDRTDGL
+546 LNGELKERTDGL
-558 KTRMEA
+558 RDRMEA

-573 RQAEGAQRLSD
+573 RQAEDAQRLSETMSEVTV
-584 AISVVTSS
+584 SVQ
-592 VGEAERRMGLVDE
+592 EAERRVGSVDD
-605 SVRGM
+605 SVRSLEG
-610 ESRTQQINQVEE
+610 RTQQIDQVEE

-641 TEHLTRASALR
+641 TDHLSRASVLR
-652 REAAE
+652 KESAE
-657 AAQRMEEV
+657 AAQRMEDI
-665 TRTIGATLAQA
+665 TRTISSTLSQAQEQA
-676 EERSGNLQQVS
+676 GGLQRLT
-687 GELEARAG
+687 GELEHRAG
-695 ALKHIDRQLSHF
+695 GLKAVDRQLAHF
-707 EELLEKWESAQAQA
+707 EELLSRWESAQTEA
-721 AKGLEQTLAR
+721 AKALEQTLAR
-731 QAGVE
+731 QAGVD

-751 TVTDVQTIGSARRE
+751 TVEDVQTIGSARRE
-765 IEETRNMLQATQDQ
+765 IEETRAMLAATQEQ

-815 ATVESLMAQKTV
+815 STVESLTAQKTV

-844 AEALIGALRRE
+844 AEALIAALRRE
-855 RDLACDLKAA
+855 RDLACDLKTAQTEL
-865 VASLEEDEAPAQEG
+865 SDEDEDQEAGGPA
-879 NGKRS
+879 KR
-884 KSE
+884 

>member
-11 EDDSV
+11 DDDSV
-16 VAVDSNGRNVTAALE
+16 VAVDSGGRNVAAALE

-45 SLAPLLERAAEFEA
+45 SLAPILERTAEFDE
-59 LRDRCSEVE
+59 LRERCETVE
-68 RQVEGLE
+68 RQVAGLE
-75 RVGSQLAMAEE
+75 QLGSQLSIAEE
-86 QVERVIKTQ
+86 QVERVVKTQ
-95 NATETRLAH
+95 TATEARISH
-104 AGEHVERIQG
+104 AGEDVERLQN
-114 QMAGLSDKVETAL
+114 QMGALSDKVETAL
-127 LIREQVESFL
+127 LLREQVDSFL

-144 ELKTDADSLRG
+144 ALRTDSEALRT
-155 QLNEAAENVT
+155 QLSEQAENVA

-189 KDFQAARSN
+189 QDFQAATGK
-198 LEDMMRRVQSVERSL
+198 LEDVVRRVQSVERSL
-213 EPINHASTAIPDV
+213 EPINQASTAIPDV

-246 LEQEREAVDRAATQI
+246 LEQEREAIDRAASQI

-305 TEELQGTS
+305 TEELQATS
-313 QKIEEAQQS
+313 QKIEDAQQS

-351 SERIGDLRNAVKE
+351 SERIADLRNAVKE
-364 CEARLAVLDAASQG
+364 CEARLSVLDAASQG
-378 TTAVQAQVKNVG
+378 TAAVQAQVRQAG
-390 EQIAD
+390 EQAAE
-395 LSKEVTALS
+395 LTRELTALTE
-404 QEAIRASS
+404 EAARNAS
-412 LRQDVSRLDNMAT
+412 LRQDVQRLDGVASDLAT
-425 ELASRMRRLDEIRPG
+425 RMRRIDEIRPG
-440 VEQAVDQLS
+440 VEQAVEQLS
-449 TLKGTRELLAD
+449 TLRGTRELLAD

-466 TAAEEMTRLRETHG
+466 AAAEEMTRLRESHG

-493 RKVQTQ
+493 RKVQAQ

-506 EPTVERIRSEVEQVR
+506 EPVVERIRAEVEQVR
-521 GAMEQIESRREMLE
+521 GSMQHIEARREMME
-535 EVHRNLADVGS
+535 EMQRGLQEVGEATGEMKER
-546 VSTELKDRTDGL
+546 TEGLRT
-558 KTRMEA
+558 RVEA
-564 AETRFGQLA
+564 AEQRFTQLA
-573 RQAEGAQRLSD
+573 RQAESAQRLSD
-584 AISVVTSS
+584 TISVVTGS
-592 VGEAERRMGLVDE
+592 VEEAERRMSTVDE
-605 SVRGM
+605 SVRAL
-610 ESRTQQINQVEE
+610 ESRTQQIDQVEE
-622 RIRLLGQELEQRQ
+622 RIRRLGQELEQRQ

-652 REAAE
+652 KEAAE

-665 TRTIGATLAQA
+665 TRAVGATLGQA
-676 EERSGNLQQVS
+676 EERAGNLQRIS
-687 GELEARAG
+687 GELENRAG
-695 ALKHIDRQLSHF
+695 PLKAVDRQLSHF
-707 EELLEKWESAQAQA
+707 EELLGKWESAQAEA
-721 AKGLEQTLAR
+721 GKALEQTLAR

-751 TVTDVQTIGSARRE
+751 TVEDVQSIGSARRE
-765 IEETRNMLQATQDQ
+765 IEETRAMLQATQDQ
-779 FKTTEETLKGFES
+779 FKATEETLQGFEA

-815 ATVESLMAQKTV
+815 ATVESLVAQKTV

-838 GFQMKQ
+838 SFQMKQ

-855 RDLACDLKAA
+855 RDLACDLKTA
-865 VASLEEDEAPAQEG
+865 VAALSEEDEESPE
-879 NGKRS
+879 KVKPT
-884 KSE
+884 KSR

>member
-16 VAVDSNGRNVTAALE
+16 VAVDSNGRNVAAALE
-31 ALVARAEAAANDLR
+31 ALVARAESAANDLR
-45 SLAPLLERAAEFEA
+45 SLAPILERTSELDG
-59 LRDRCSEVE
+59 LRERCADIE
-68 RQVEGLE
+68 RQVAGLE
-75 RVGSQLAMAEE
+75 RLGSQLAIAEE
-86 QVERVIKTQ
+86 QAERVIKTQ
-95 NATETRLAH
+95 NATEARLAH
-104 AGEHVERIQG
+104 AGEGLERLQG

-127 LIREQVESFL
+127 LLREQVESFL

-144 ELKTDADSLRG
+144 ALRTDADSLRT
-155 QLNEAAENVT
+155 QLAEVAENVT

-189 KDFQAARSN
+189 QDFQAATGK
-198 LEDMMRRVQSVERSL
+198 LEDVVRRVQSVERSL
-213 EPINHASTAIPDV
+213 EPINHASTAIPEV

-236 ADQVAQKTTM
+236 ADQVAQKTNM

-291 LTEVKTIQDKVLSR
+291 LTEVKSIQDKVLSR
-305 TEELQGTS
+305 TEELQSTS

-351 SERIGDLRNAVKE
+351 SERIADLRNSVKE
-364 CEARLAVLDAASQG
+364 CESRLSTLDAASQG
-378 TTAVQAQVKNVG
+378 AAAVQSQVRTVG
-390 EQIAD
+390 EQISELAR
-395 LSKEVTALS
+395 EVAALS
-404 QEAIRASS
+404 EEATRAGT
-412 LRQDVSRLDNMAT
+412 LRQDVGRLDALAN
-425 ELASRMRRLDEIRPG
+425 ELGSRMRRIDEIRPG
-440 VEQAVDQLS
+440 VEQAVEQLS
-449 TLKGTRELLAD
+449 SLKGTRELLAD

-466 TAAEEMTRLRETHG
+466 VAYEEMTRLRENHG

-499 VKELSGL
+499 VKELSSL
-506 EPTVERIRSEVEQVR
+506 EPVVERIRLEVEQVKSS
-521 GAMEQIESRREMLE
+521 MQQIEAGKDTVN
-535 EVHRNLADVGS
+535 EVHRSLMEVGS
-546 VSTELKDRTDGL
+546 LNGDLKERTDGL
-558 KTRMEA
+558 RSRMEA

-584 AISVVTSS
+584 SIAVVTSS
-592 VGEAERRMGLVDE
+592 VEEAERRME
-605 SVRGM
+605 SVDGSVRAL
-610 ESRTQQINQVEE
+610 ESRTQQIDQVEE

-641 TEHLTRASALR
+641 TEHLSRASILR
-652 REAAE
+652 KESAE
-657 AAQRMEEV
+657 AAQRMEDI
-665 TRTIGATLAQA
+665 TRTISSTLSQAQEQA
-676 EERSGNLQQVS
+676 GGLQQLAGNLES
-687 GELEARAG
+687 RAG
-695 ALKHIDRQLSHF
+695 ALKSVDRQLAHF
-707 EELLEKWESAQAQA
+707 EELLAKWESAQTEA
-721 AKGLEQTLAR
+721 AKALDQTLAR

-736 AIEAQVKHVFDLAER
+736 AIEAQLKHVFDLAER
-751 TVTDVQTIGSARRE
+751 TVEDVQTIGSARRE
-765 IEETRNMLQATQDQ
+765 IEETRAMLLATQEQ

-815 ATVESLMAQKTV
+815 ATVESLTAQKAV

-844 AEALIGALRRE
+844 AEALIAALRRE

-865 VASLEEDEAPAQEG
+865 VSALSEEDEDVPPQQQQA
-879 NGKRS
+879 KR
-884 KSE
+884 K

>member
-11 EDDSV
+11 EDDTV
-16 VAVDSNGRNVTAALE
+16 VAVDSNGRNITAALE

-45 SLAPLLERAAEFEA
+45 SLAPLLERTSELDG
-59 LRDRCSEVE
+59 LRERCADVE
-68 RQVEGLE
+68 QQVAGLE
-75 RVGSQLAMAEE
+75 RLGSQLAMAEE

-95 NATETRLAH
+95 TATETRIAH
-104 AGEHVERIQG
+104 AGEDVERLQG
-114 QMAGLSDKVETAL
+114 QMGGLSDKVETAL
-127 LIREQVESFL
+127 LLRDQVESFL

-144 ELKTDADSLRG
+144 ALRTDADTLRT
-155 QLNEAAENVT
+155 QLTELSENVA

-189 KDFQAARSN
+189 QDFQAATGK
-198 LEDMMRRVQSVERSL
+198 LEDVVRRVQSVERQM
-213 EPINHASTAIPDV
+213 EPINQASTAIPDV

-236 ADQVAQKTTM
+236 ADQVAQKTNM

-305 TEELQGTS
+305 TEELQSTS
-313 QKIEEAQQS
+313 QKIEDAQQS

-351 SERIGDLRNAVKE
+351 SERIADLRNAVKE
-364 CEARLAVLDAASQG
+364 CEARLSTLDAATQG
-378 TTAVQAQVKNVG
+378 TAAVQAQVRNVG
-390 EQIAD
+390 EQITQLAG
-395 LSKEVTALS
+395 EVAAIS
-404 QEAIRASS
+404 EEATRASS
-412 LRQDVSRLDNMAT
+412 LRQEVTRLDGVAS
-425 ELASRMRRLDEIRPG
+425 ELASRMRRIDEIRPG
-440 VEQAVDQLS
+440 VEQAVEQLS
-449 TLKGTRELLAD
+449 SLKGTRELLAD

-466 TAAEEMTRLRETHG
+466 VAYEEMTRLRENHG

-493 RKVQTQ
+493 RKVQSQ

-506 EPTVERIRSEVEQVR
+506 EPMVERIRGEVDQVKKS
-521 GAMEQIESRREMLE
+521 MEQIEAGRELVEQVHSGLLE
-535 EVHRNLADVGS
+535 VGS
-546 VSTELKDRTDGL
+546 LNNELKERTEGL
-558 KTRMEA
+558 RGRMEA
-564 AETRFGQLA
+564 AESRFAQLS

-584 AISVVTSS
+584 TVSVVTAA
-592 VGEAERRMGLVDE
+592 VEEAERRMGLVDD
-605 SVRGM
+605 SVRAL
-610 ESRTQQINQVEE
+610 ESRTQQIDQVEE

-641 TEHLTRASALR
+641 TEHLSRASALR
-652 REAAE
+652 KEAAE
-657 AAQRMEEV
+657 AAQRMEDI
-665 TRTIGATLAQA
+665 TRTVSATLSQAQEQA
-676 EERSGNLQQVS
+676 GGLQRIS
-687 GELEARAG
+687 GELDSRAG
-695 ALKHIDRQLSHF
+695 ALKVVDRQLSHF
-707 EELLEKWESAQAQA
+707 EELLGKWESAQTQA
-721 AKGLEQTLAR
+721 AKALEQTLAR

-751 TVTDVQTIGSARRE
+751 TVEDVQNIGSARRE
-765 IEETRNMLQATQDQ
+765 IEETRSMLLATQEQ
-779 FKTTEETLKGFES
+779 FKTTEETLRGFES

-807 EALALGIR
+807 EALAMGIR
-815 ATVESLMAQKTV
+815 ATVESLTAQKAV

-844 AEALIGALRRE
+844 AEALIAALRRE

-865 VASLEEDEAPAQEG
+865 VAALSDENEELERQP
-879 NGKRS
+879 
-884 KSE
+884 

>member
-1 MVSFLKGRRR
+1 MG
-11 EDDSV
+11 
-16 VAVDSNGRNVTAALE
+16 
-31 ALVARAEAAANDLR
+31 
-45 SLAPLLERAAEFEA
+45 
-59 LRDRCSEVE
+59 
-68 RQVEGLE
+68 
-75 RVGSQLAMAEE
+75 
-86 QVERVIKTQ
+86 
-95 NATETRLAH
+95 
-104 AGEHVERIQG
+104 
-114 QMAGLSDKVETAL
+114 GLSDKVETAL
-127 LIREQVESFL
+127 LLREQVESFL
-137 SLQGPLA
+137 SLQGPLT
-144 ELKTDADSLRG
+144 LLRTDSETLRT
-155 QLNEAAENVT
+155 QLSEQAENVA

-189 KDFQAARSN
+189 QDFQAATGK
-198 LEDMMRRVQSVERSL
+198 LEDVVRRVQSVERAL
-213 EPINHASTAIPDV
+213 EPINQASTSIPDV

-246 LEQEREAVDRAATQI
+246 LEQEREAVDRAASQI

-291 LTEVKTIQDKVLSR
+291 LSEVKTIQDKVLSR
-305 TEELQGTS
+305 TEELQSTS
-313 QKIEEAQQS
+313 QKIEDAQQS

-351 SERIGDLRNAVKE
+351 SERIADLRNAVKD

-378 TTAVQAQVKNVG
+378 TVAVQTQVRNVG

-395 LSKEVTALS
+395 LSKEVTALA
-404 QEAIRASS
+404 QEATRSS
-412 LRQDVSRLDNMAT
+412 TLRQDVARLDNMAT

-440 VEQAVDQLS
+440 VEQAVDQLAA
-449 TLKGTRELLAD
+449 LKGTRELLAD

-466 TAAEEMTRLRETHG
+466 AAADEMSRLRETHG

-506 EPTVERIRSEVEQVR
+506 EPMVERIRIEVEQVKDS
-521 GAMEQIESRREMLE
+521 MKQINTHREMVE
-535 EVHRNLADVGS
+535 EVQRNLSEIGS
-546 VSTELKDRTDGL
+546 LSTELNDRTEGL

-564 AETRFGQLA
+564 AEARFAQLG
-573 RQAEGAQRLSD
+573 RQADGAQRLTD

-592 VGEAERRMGLVDE
+592 VEEAERRMGLVDE
-605 SVRGM
+605 SVRAM
-610 ESRTQQINQVEE
+610 EGRTQQINQVEE
-622 RIRLLGQELEQRQ
+622 KIRLLGQELDQRQ

-641 TEHLTRASALR
+641 TDHLNRASALR
-652 REAAE
+652 KEAAE

-665 TRTIGATLAQA
+665 TRVVGTTLADA
-676 EERSGNLQQVS
+676 EERAGNLQQVS
-687 GELEARAG
+687 GELEARTG
-695 ALKHIDRQLSHF
+695 ALKFIDRQLTHF

-721 AKGLEQTLAR
+721 AKALEQTLAR

-736 AIEAQVKHVFDLAER
+736 ALEAQVKHVFDLAER
-751 TVTDVQTIGSARRE
+751 TVEDVQSIGSARRE
-765 IEETRNMLQATQDQ
+765 IEETRTMLQSTQDQ
-779 FKTTEETLKGFES
+779 FKTTEEMLKGFES

-815 ATVESLMAQKTV
+815 ATVETLTAQKTV

-855 RDLACDLKAA
+855 RDLACDLKTA
-865 VASLEEDEAPAQEG
+865 VASLAEEDEEENQEG
-879 NGKRS
+879 KT
-884 KSE
+884 K

>member
-16 VAVDSNGRNVTAALE
+16 VAVDSNGRNVAAALE

-45 SLAPLLERAAEFEA
+45 ALAPILERTAELDG
-59 LRDRCSEVE
+59 LRERCGDIE
-68 RQVEGLE
+68 RQVAGLD
-75 RVGSQLAMAEE
+75 RLGSQLAMAED

-95 NATETRLAH
+95 TATEARIAH
-104 AGEHVERIQG
+104 AGEDVERLQG
-114 QMAGLSDKVETAL
+114 QMGTLSDKVETAL
-127 LIREQVESFL
+127 LLREQVDSFL

-144 ELKTDADSLRG
+144 SLKADADTLRT
-155 QLNEAAENVT
+155 QLSELAEGVG

-189 KDFQAARSN
+189 QDFQAATGK
-198 LEDMMRRVQSVERSL
+198 LEDVVRRVQSVERAI
-213 EPINHASTAIPDV
+213 EPINQASTAIPDV

-291 LTEVKTIQDKVLSR
+291 LTEIKTIQDKVLSR

-313 QKIEEAQQS
+313 QKIEDAQQS

-330 REQMRKS
+330 RDQMKKS
-337 SEGFELEHRGLHAV
+337 SEGFELEHRSLHAV
-351 SERIGDLRNAVKE
+351 SERIADLRKAVKE
-364 CEARLAVLDAASQG
+364 CEARLAELDAATQG
-378 TTAVQAQVKNVG
+378 TAAVQNQVRNVG

-395 LSKEVTALS
+395 LSKDVTAIS
-404 QEAIRASS
+404 QEAARSSS
-412 LRQDVSRLDNMAT
+412 LRQDVGRLDNMAT
-425 ELASRMRRLDEIRPG
+425 ELAARMRRLDEIRPG
-440 VEQAVDQLS
+440 VEQAVEQLA
-449 TLKGTRELLAD
+449 TLKGTRELLSD

-466 TAAEEMTRLRETHG
+466 VAYEEMSRMRESHG

-499 VKELSGL
+499 VKELSTL
-506 EPTVERIRSEVEQVR
+506 EPVVERIRMEVEQVKNS
-521 GAMEQIESRREMLE
+521 MTHIETGREMVQQVQSGLLE
-535 EVHRNLADVGS
+535 VGS
-546 VSTELKDRTDGL
+546 MNNELRERTDGL
-558 KTRMEA
+558 RSRMEA
-564 AETRFGQLA
+564 AEARFAQLGK
-573 RQAEGAQRLSD
+573 QAEGAQRLSD
-584 AISVVTSS
+584 SISMVTSA
-592 VGEAERRMGLVDE
+592 VEEAERRMGMVDE
-605 SVRGM
+605 SVRGL
-610 ESRTQQINQVEE
+610 ESRTQQIDQVEE
-622 RIRLLGQELEQRQ
+622 RIRLLGQELDQRQ

-652 REAAE
+652 KEAAE
-657 AAQRMEEV
+657 AAQRMEDI
-665 TRTIGATLAQA
+665 TRTVAGTLSQAQEQA
-676 EERSGNLQQVS
+676 GGLQRLA
-687 GELEARAG
+687 GELETRST
-695 ALKHIDRQLSHF
+695 ALKTVDRQLAHF
-707 EELLEKWESAQAQA
+707 EELLSKWESAQTEA
-721 AKGLEQTLAR
+721 AKALDQTLAR

-751 TVTDVQTIGSARRE
+751 TIQDVQTIGSARRE
-765 IEETRNMLQATQDQ
+765 IEETRTMLLETQEQ
-779 FKTTEETLKGFES
+779 FKTTEETLAGFES

-815 ATVESLMAQKTV
+815 ATVESLTAQKTV

-865 VASLEEDEAPAQEG
+865 VASLAEEGEDSAS
-879 NGKRS
+879 NGPGARHQV
-884 KSE
+884 

>member
-11 EDDSV
+11 EDDGV
-16 VAVDSNGRNVTAALE
+16 VAIDSNGRNVTAALE

-45 SLAPLLERAAEFEA
+45 SLAPILERASELDG
-59 LRDRCSEVE
+59 LRERCADIE
-68 RQVEGLE
+68 RQVAGLD
-75 RVGSQLAMAEE
+75 RLGSQLAMAED

-95 NATETRLAH
+95 NATEVRIGHSNDALERL
-104 AGEHVERIQG
+104 QG
-114 QMAGLSDKVETAL
+114 SMSTLSDKVETAL
-127 LIREQVESFL
+127 LLREQVESFL
-137 SLQGPLA
+137 SLQGPLGA
-144 ELKTDADSLRG
+144 LRTDADTLRT
-155 QLNEAAENVT
+155 QLSELAENVA

-170 HDDALTAHRHT
+170 SDDALTAHRHT

-189 KDFQAARSN
+189 QDFQAATGK
-198 LEDMMRRVQSVERSL
+198 LEDVMRRVQSVERQM
-213 EPINHASTAIPDV
+213 EPINQASTAIPDV

-291 LTEVKTIQDKVLSR
+291 LTEVKTIQDKVLAR

-313 QKIEEAQQS
+313 QKIEDAQQS

-337 SEGFELEHRGLHAV
+337 SEGFELEHRSLHAV
-351 SERIGDLRNAVKE
+351 SERIADLRKAVKE
-364 CEARLAVLDAASQG
+364 CETRLGELDVATQG
-378 TTAVQAQVKNVG
+378 TAAVQNQVRNVAEEIG
-390 EQIAD
+390 E
-395 LSKEVTALS
+395 LSKEVSALS
-404 QEAIRASS
+404 QEAARAST
-412 LRQDVSRLDNMAT
+412 LRQDVSRLDSAAT
-425 ELASRMRRLDEIRPG
+425 DLAGRMRRLDEIRPG
-440 VEQAVDQLS
+440 VEQAVEQLS

-466 TAAEEMTRLRETHG
+466 VAYEEMSRLREGHG

-499 VKELSGL
+499 VKELTAL
-506 EPTVERIRSEVEQVR
+506 EPSVERIRSEVEQVK
-521 GAMEQIESRREMLE
+521 ASMQQIESSREMVH
-535 EVHRNLADVGS
+535 EVQRSLSEVGALS
-546 VSTELKDRTDGL
+546 GELKDRTEGL
-558 KTRMEA
+558 RGRIDA
-564 AETRFGQLA
+564 AEARFGQLA
-573 RQAEGAQRLSD
+573 KQSEAAQRLTDTIAVVSASVDD
-584 AISVVTSS
+584 AD
-592 VGEAERRMGLVDE
+592 RRMAAVDE
-605 SVRGM
+605 SVRGL
-610 ESRTQQINQVEE
+610 ESRTQQIDQVEE
-622 RIRLLGQELEQRQ
+622 RIRLLGQELDQRQ

-641 TEHLTRASALR
+641 TEHLSRASALR
-652 REAAE
+652 KEAAE
-657 AAQRMEEV
+657 AAQKMEDV
-665 TRTIGATLAQA
+665 TRSVTTTLSQAQEQA
-676 EERSGNLQQVS
+676 GGLQRLA
-687 GELEARAG
+687 GELETRAT
-695 ALKHIDRQLSHF
+695 ALKTIDRQLTHF
-707 EELLEKWESAQAQA
+707 EELLDKWESAQTEANKA
-721 AKGLEQTLAR
+721 LEQTLAR

-751 TVTDVQTIGSARRE
+751 TIQDVQTIGSARRE
-765 IEETRNMLQATQDQ
+765 IEETRAMLQATQDQ
-779 FKTTEETLKGFES
+779 FKTTEETLRGFES

-815 ATVESLMAQKTV
+815 ATVESLTAQKTV

-865 VASLEEDEAPAQEG
+865 ISALGEEGEEPAT
-879 NGKRS
+879 NGQARHQV
-884 KSE
+884 

>member
-11 EDDSV
+11 DDDSV
-16 VAVDSNGRNVTAALE
+16 VAVDSSGRNVAAALE

-45 SLAPLLERAAEFEA
+45 SLAPILERAAEFAE
-59 LRDRCSEVE
+59 LRERCEEVE
-68 RQVEGLE
+68 QKVAGLE
-75 RVGSQLAMAEE
+75 RLAGQLNSAEE
-86 QVERVIKTQ
+86 QVERLIKTQ
-95 NATETRLAH
+95 TATEVRLGH
-104 AGEHVERIQG
+104 AGEGVERLQS
-114 QMAGLSDKVETAL
+114 QMSGLSDKVETAL
-127 LIREQVESFL
+127 LLREQVDSFL
-137 SLQGPLA
+137 SLQGPLN
-144 ELKTDADSLRG
+144 SLRTDSETLRT
-155 QLNEAAENVT
+155 QLSEQAENVA

-189 KDFQAARSN
+189 QDFQTATGK
-198 LEDMMRRVQSVERSL
+198 LEDMVRRVQSVERAL
-213 EPINHASTAIPDV
+213 EPINQASTSIPDV

-246 LEQEREAVDRAATQI
+246 LEQEREAIDRAASQI

-291 LTEVKTIQDKVLSR
+291 LSEVKTIQDKVLSR

-313 QKIEEAQQS
+313 QKIEDAQQS

-351 SERIGDLRNAVKE
+351 SERIADLRNSVKE

-378 TTAVQAQVKNVG
+378 TAAVQTQVRNVG
-390 EQIAD
+390 EQIGD
-395 LSKEVTALS
+395 LSKEVTALA
-404 QEAIRASS
+404 QEAARASS

-425 ELASRMRRLDEIRPG
+425 ELTARMRRLDEIRPG
-440 VEQAVDQLS
+440 VEQAVEQLAS
-449 TLKGTRELLAD
+449 LKGTRELLAD

-466 TAAEEMTRLRETHG
+466 SASEEMSRLRETHG

-506 EPTVERIRSEVEQVR
+506 EPVVERIRVEVEQVKDS
-521 GAMEQIESRREMLE
+521 MVQIHSQKELVENVQRTLGEI
-535 EVHRNLADVGS
+535 GS
-546 VSTELKDRTDGL
+546 LSAELQDRTEGL
-558 KTRMEA
+558 KGRMEA
-564 AETRFGQLA
+564 AETRFAQLG

-584 AISVVTSS
+584 TISVVTSS
-592 VGEAERRMGLVDE
+592 VGEAERRMGLVDD
-605 SVRGM
+605 SVRAM

-622 RIRLLGQELEQRQ
+622 KIRLLGQELDQRQ

-652 REAAE
+652 KEAAE

-665 TRTIGATLAQA
+665 TRVVNTTLADA
-676 EERSGNLQQVS
+676 EERAGTLQQVS
-687 GELEARAG
+687 SELETRAS
-695 ALKHIDRQLSHF
+695 ALKPIDRQLTHF
-707 EELLEKWESAQAQA
+707 EELLGKWESAQTQA
-721 AKGLEQTLAR
+721 AKALEQTLAR

-751 TVTDVQTIGSARRE
+751 TVEDVQSIGSARQE
-765 IEETRNMLQATQDQ
+765 IEETRAMLQATQDQ

-815 ATVESLMAQKTV
+815 ATVESLTAQKTV

-838 GFQMKQ
+838 SFQMKQ

-855 RDLACDLKAA
+855 RDLACDLKTA
-865 VASLEEDEAPAQEG
+865 VAALADEDEEATPEG
-879 NGKRS
+879 AS
-884 KSE
+884 KQR

>member
-16 VAVDSNGRNVTAALE
+16 VAIDSSGRNVAAALE

-45 SLAPLLERAAEFEA
+45 SLAPILERTAEFDA
-59 LRDRCSEVE
+59 LRERCEEVE
-68 RQVEGLE
+68 RQVAGLE
-75 RVGSQLAMAEE
+75 RLGGQMATAEE

-95 NATETRLAH
+95 TATEARLGH
-104 AGEHVERIQG
+104 AGEGVERLQT

-127 LIREQVESFL
+127 LLREQVDSFL
-137 SLQGPLA
+137 SLQGPLN
-144 ELKTDADSLRG
+144 SLRTDSETLRT
-155 QLNEAAENVT
+155 QLSEQAENVA

-189 KDFQAARSN
+189 SDFQAATGK
-198 LEDMMRRVQSVERSL
+198 LEDVVRRVQSVERAL
-213 EPINHASTAIPDV
+213 EPINQASISIPDV

-246 LEQEREAVDRAATQI
+246 LEQEREAVDRAASQI

-291 LTEVKTIQDKVLSR
+291 LTEVKSIQDKVLSR

-313 QKIEEAQQS
+313 QKIEDAQQS

-364 CEARLAVLDAASQG
+364 CEARLSVLDAASQG
-378 TTAVQAQVKNVG
+378 TAAVQTQVRNVG
-390 EQIAD
+390 EQITD
-395 LSKEVTALS
+395 LAKEVAALA
-404 QEAIRASS
+404 QDAARSS
-412 LRQDVSRLDNMAT
+412 ALRQDVSRLDQMAT
-425 ELASRMRRLDEIRPG
+425 ELAARMRRLDEIRPG
-440 VEQAVDQLS
+440 VEQAVDQLAA
-449 TLKGTRELLAD
+449 LKGTRELLSD

-466 TAAEEMTRLRETHG
+466 TAAEEMSRLRETHG

-493 RKVQTQ
+493 RKVQGQ
-499 VKELSGL
+499 VKELSAL
-506 EPTVERIRSEVEQVR
+506 EPMVERIRVEVEVVK
-521 GAMEQIESRREMLE
+521 GSMVQIQSQREMVE
-535 EVHRNLADVGS
+535 NVQRTLADIRS
-546 VSTELKDRTDGL
+546 LSAELKDRTEGL
-558 KTRMEA
+558 KSRLDA
-564 AETRFGQLA
+564 AESRFVQIG
-573 RQAEGAQRLSD
+573 RQAEGAQQLSE
-584 AISVVTSS
+584 AVTVVTSS
-592 VGEAERRMGLVDE
+592 LEEAERRMGSVDE
-605 SVRGM
+605 SVRAM
-610 ESRTQQINQVEE
+610 EGRTQQINQVEE
-622 RIRLLGQELEQRQ
+622 KIRLLGQDLDQRQ

-652 REAAE
+652 KEAAE

-665 TRTIGATLAQA
+665 TRVVGTTLAQA
-676 EERSGNLQQVS
+676 EERAGNLQQVS
-687 GELEARAG
+687 SQLETRAG
-695 ALKHIDRQLSHF
+695 SLKYIDRQLTHF

-721 AKGLEQTLAR
+721 AKALEQTLAR

-751 TVTDVQTIGSARRE
+751 TVEDVQSIGSARRE
-765 IEETRNMLQATQDQ
+765 IEETRTMLQATQDQ

-815 ATVESLMAQKTV
+815 ATVETLTAQKTV

-855 RDLACDLKAA
+855 RDLACDLKTA
-865 VASLEEDEAPAQEG
+865 VASLSEEDDEEMQDA
-879 NGKRS
+879 KT
-884 KSE
+884 K

>member
-16 VAVDSNGRNVTAALE
+16 VAVDSSGRNVAAALE

-45 SLAPLLERAAEFEA
+45 SLAPILERAAEFDA
-59 LRDRCSEVE
+59 LRERCEEVE
-68 RQVEGLE
+68 RQVAGLE
-75 RVGSQLAMAEE
+75 RLGSQLSSAEE

-95 NATETRLAH
+95 TATEARLGH
-104 AGEHVERIQG
+104 ASEGVDRLQTS
-114 QMAGLSDKVETAL
+114 MAGLSDKVETAL
-127 LIREQVESFL
+127 LLREQVDSFL
-137 SLQGPLA
+137 SLQGPLNT
-144 ELKTDADSLRG
+144 LRTDSETLRT
-155 QLNEAAENVT
+155 QLSEQAENVA

-189 KDFQAARSN
+189 QDFQTATGK
-198 LEDMMRRVQSVERSL
+198 LEDVVRRVQSVERAL
-213 EPINHASTAIPDV
+213 EPINQASTSIPDV

-246 LEQEREAVDRAATQI
+246 LEQEREAVDRAASQI

-291 LTEVKTIQDKVLSR
+291 LSEVKTIQDKVLSR

-313 QKIEEAQQS
+313 QKIEDAQQA

-378 TTAVQAQVKNVG
+378 TAAVQTQVRNVG
-390 EQIAD
+390 EQIVD
-395 LSKEVTALS
+395 LSKEVTALT
-404 QEAIRASS
+404 QEAARSS
-412 LRQDVSRLDNMAT
+412 TLRQDVTRLDNMAT

-440 VEQAVDQLS
+440 VEQAVEQLGA
-449 TLKGTRELLAD
+449 LKGTRELLAD

-466 TAAEEMTRLRETHG
+466 SAADEMSRLRETHG

-493 RKVQTQ
+493 RKVQGQ

-506 EPTVERIRSEVEQVR
+506 EPMVERIRVEVEVVK
-521 GAMEQIESRREMLE
+521 GSMVQIQSQREMME
-535 EVHRNLADVGS
+535 GVQRNLAEIGS
-546 VSTELKDRTDGL
+546 LSAELQDRTEGL
-558 KTRMEA
+558 KSRMDS
-564 AETRFGQLA
+564 AESRFAQLN
-573 RQAEGAQRLSD
+573 RHAEGAQQLSD
-584 AISVVTSS
+584 AVSVVTASLE
-592 VGEAERRMGLVDE
+592 EAERKMGLVDD
-605 SVRGM
+605 SVRAM
-610 ESRTQQINQVEE
+610 EGRTQQINQVEE
-622 RIRLLGQELEQRQ
+622 KIRLLGQELDQRQ

-641 TEHLTRASALR
+641 TEHLNRASALR
-652 REAAE
+652 KEAAE

-665 TRTIGATLAQA
+665 TRVVGTTLAQA
-676 EERSGNLQQVS
+676 EEQAGTLQQVS
-687 GELEARAG
+687 GELQSRAG
-695 ALKHIDRQLSHF
+695 SLKYIDRQLTHF

-721 AKGLEQTLAR
+721 AKALEQTLAR

-751 TVTDVQTIGSARRE
+751 TVEDVQSIGSARRE
-765 IEETRNMLQATQDQ
+765 IEDTRIMLQATQDQ

-815 ATVESLMAQKTV
+815 ATVETLTAQKTV

-844 AEALIGALRRE
+844 AEALIGALRKE
-855 RDLACDLKAA
+855 RDLACDLKTA
-865 VASLEEDEAPAQEG
+865 VASLAAEDEEEMQ
-879 NGKRS
+879 NGKA
-884 KSE
+884 K

>member
-16 VAVDSNGRNVTAALE
+16 VAIDSNGRNVAAALE

-45 SLAPLLERAAEFEA
+45 SLAPILERTSEIDG
-59 LRDRCSEVE
+59 LRERCADIE
-68 RQVEGLE
+68 RQVAGLD
-75 RVGSQLAMAEE
+75 RLGSQLTMAEE

-95 NATETRLAH
+95 NATETRIAH
-104 AGEHVERIQG
+104 ASEDVERLQG
-114 QMAGLSDKVETAL
+114 QMSGLSDKVETAL
-127 LIREQVESFL
+127 LLREQVESFL

-144 ELKTDADSLRG
+144 ALRTDAETLRT
-155 QLNEAAENVT
+155 QLSELAEGVA

-189 KDFQAARSN
+189 QDFQAATGK
-198 LEDMMRRVQSVERSL
+198 LEDVVRRVQSVERQV
-213 EPINHASTAIPDV
+213 EPINQASTAIPDV

-291 LTEVKTIQDKVLSR
+291 ITEVKTIQDKVLSR
-305 TEELQGTS
+305 TEELQSTS
-313 QKIEEAQQS
+313 QKIEEAQQA

-330 REQMRKS
+330 KEQMRKS
-337 SEGFELEHRGLHAV
+337 SEGFELEHRSLHAV
-351 SERIGDLRNAVKE
+351 SERIADLRKAVKE
-364 CEARLAVLDAASQG
+364 CETRLGELDAATQG
-378 TTAVQAQVKNVG
+378 TAAVQSQVRNVG

-395 LSKEVTALS
+395 LSKEVVALS
-404 QEAIRASS
+404 QEAARSSS
-412 LRQDVSRLDNMAT
+412 LRQDVARLDAT
-425 ELASRMRRLDEIRPG
+425 ATDLAARMRRLDEIRPG
-440 VEQAVDQLS
+440 VEQAVEQLG
-449 TLKGTRELLAD
+449 TLKGTRELLTD

-466 TAAEEMTRLRETHG
+466 VAYEEMSRIREGHG

-493 RKVQTQ
+493 RKVQSQ

-506 EPTVERIRSEVEQVR
+506 EPVVERIRLEVEQVK
-521 GAMEQIESRREMLE
+521 ASMEQIQTGREMVEQVHTSLLE
-535 EVHRNLADVGS
+535 VGS
-546 VSTELKDRTDGL
+546 MNNELRERTDGL
-558 KTRMEA
+558 RSRMEA

-573 RQAEGAQRLSD
+573 KQAEGAQRLSD
-584 AISVVTSS
+584 TISVVTSS
-592 VGEAERRMGLVDE
+592 VQDAERRMGSVDE
-605 SVRGM
+605 SVRSL
-610 ESRTQQINQVEE
+610 ESRTQQIDQVEE
-622 RIRLLGQELEQRQ
+622 RIRLLGQELDQRQ

-652 REAAE
+652 KEAAE
-657 AAQRMEEV
+657 AAQRMEDV
-665 TRTIGATLAQA
+665 TRSVAATLSQAQEQA
-676 EERSGNLQQVS
+676 GGLQRLT
-687 GELEARAG
+687 GELETRST
-695 ALKHIDRQLSHF
+695 ALKSIDRQLAHF
-707 EELLEKWESAQAQA
+707 EELLSKWESAQTEA
-721 AKGLEQTLAR
+721 AKALEQTLAR

-751 TVTDVQTIGSARRE
+751 TIEDVQTIGSARRE
-765 IEETRNMLQATQDQ
+765 IEETREMLQATQDQ

-815 ATVESLMAQKTV
+815 ATVESLTAQKTV

-865 VASLEEDEAPAQEG
+865 VASLAEEGEEPEARHQV
-879 NGKRS
+879 
-884 KSE
+884 

>member
-11 EDDSV
+11 DDDSV
-16 VAVDSNGRNVTAALE
+16 VAVDSSGRNVAAALE

-45 SLAPLLERAAEFEA
+45 SLAPILERAAEFAE
-59 LRDRCSEVE
+59 LRERCEEVE
-68 RQVEGLE
+68 RQVAGLE
-75 RVGSQLAMAEE
+75 RLGSQLAMAEE
-86 QVERVIKTQ
+86 QAERVIKTQ
-95 NATETRLAH
+95 TATEARLAH
-104 AGEHVERIQG
+104 AGEDVERLQG
-114 QMAGLSDKVETAL
+114 QMGGLSDKVETAL
-127 LIREQVESFL
+127 LLREQVDSFL
-137 SLQGPLA
+137 SLQGPLN
-144 ELKTDADSLRG
+144 SLRTDSETLRT
-155 QLNEAAENVT
+155 QLSEQAENVA

-189 KDFQAARSN
+189 QDFQAATGK
-198 LEDMMRRVQSVERSL
+198 LEDMVRRVQSVERAL
-213 EPINHASTAIPDV
+213 EPINQASTSIPDV

-246 LEQEREAVDRAATQI
+246 LEQEREAIDRAATQI

-291 LTEVKTIQDKVLSR
+291 LSEVKTVQDKVLSR
-305 TEELQGTS
+305 TEELQSTS
-313 QKIEEAQQS
+313 QKIEDAQQS
-322 ARQALTDL
+322 ARQALSDL

-351 SERIGDLRNAVKE
+351 SERIADLRNAVKE

-378 TTAVQAQVKNVG
+378 TAAVQTQVRNVG

-395 LSKEVTALS
+395 LSKEVTALA
-404 QEAIRASS
+404 QEAARSSS

-425 ELASRMRRLDEIRPG
+425 DLAARMRRLDEIRPG
-440 VEQAVDQLS
+440 VEQAVEQLAA
-449 TLKGTRELLAD
+449 LKGTRELLAD

-466 TAAEEMTRLRETHG
+466 SASEEMSRLRETHG

-506 EPTVERIRSEVEQVR
+506 ELVESVQRTLGEI
-521 GAMEQIESRREMLE
+521 
-535 EVHRNLADVGS
+535 GS
-546 VSTELKDRTDGL
+546 MSAELQDRTEGL
-558 KTRMEA
+558 KGRMEA
-564 AETRFGQLA
+564 AETRFAQLG

-584 AISVVTSS
+584 TISVVTSS
-592 VGEAERRMGLVDE
+592 VGEAERRMGLVDD
-605 SVRGM
+605 SVRAM

-622 RIRLLGQELEQRQ
+622 KIRLLGQELDQRQ

-652 REAAE
+652 KEAAE

-665 TRTIGATLAQA
+665 TRVVGTTLSDA
-676 EERSGNLQQVS
+676 EERAGTLQQVS
-687 GELEARAG
+687 SELETRAS
-695 ALKHIDRQLSHF
+695 ALKPINRQLTRF
-707 EELLEKWESAQAQA
+707 EELLGKWESAQTQA
-721 AKGLEQTLAR
+721 AKALEQTLAR

-751 TVTDVQTIGSARRE
+751 TVEDVQSIGSARQE
-765 IEETRNMLQATQDQ
+765 IEETRAMLQATQDQ

-815 ATVESLMAQKTV
+815 ATVESLTAQKTV

-865 VASLEEDEAPAQEG
+865 ISALGEEGEEA
-879 NGKRS
+879 NGQARH
-884 KSE
+884 

>member
-16 VAVDSNGRNVTAALE
+16 VAVDSSGRNVAAALE

-45 SLAPLLERAAEFEA
+45 SLAPILERAAEFDA
-59 LRDRCSEVE
+59 LRERCEEVE
-68 RQVEGLE
+68 RQVAGLE
-75 RVGSQLAMAEE
+75 RMGSQLSTAEE

-95 NATETRLAH
+95 SATEARLGH
-104 AGEHVERIQG
+104 ASEGVDRLQT
-114 QMAGLSDKVETAL
+114 QMSGLSDKVETAL
-127 LIREQVESFL
+127 LLREQVDSFL
-137 SLQGPLA
+137 SLQGPLN
-144 ELKTDADSLRG
+144 SLRTDSETLRT
-155 QLNEAAENVT
+155 QLSEQAENVA

-189 KDFQAARSN
+189 SDFQAATGK
-198 LEDMMRRVQSVERSL
+198 LEDVVRRVQSVERAL
-213 EPINHASTAIPDV
+213 EPLNQASISIPDV

-246 LEQEREAVDRAATQI
+246 LEQEREAVDRAASQI

-291 LTEVKTIQDKVLSR
+291 LSEVKTIQDKVLSR
-305 TEELQGTS
+305 TEELQTTS
-313 QKIEEAQQS
+313 QKIEDAQQS

-364 CEARLAVLDAASQG
+364 CEARLSVLDAASQG
-378 TTAVQAQVKNVG
+378 TAAVQTQVRNVG
-390 EQIAD
+390 EQIVD
-395 LSKEVTALS
+395 LSKEVTALT
-404 QEAIRASS
+404 QEAARSS
-412 LRQDVSRLDNMAT
+412 TLRQDVARLDNMAT
-425 ELASRMRRLDEIRPG
+425 ELAARMRRLDEIRPG
-440 VEQAVDQLS
+440 VEQAVEQLGA
-449 TLKGTRELLAD
+449 LKGTRELLSD

-466 TAAEEMTRLRETHG
+466 TAAEEMSRLRESHG

-493 RKVQTQ
+493 RKVQGQ
-499 VKELSGL
+499 VKELSAL
-506 EPTVERIRSEVEQVR
+506 EPMVERIRVEVEVVK
-521 GAMEQIESRREMLE
+521 GSMVQIQSHREMVE
-535 EVHRNLADVGS
+535 GVQRNLVDIGS
-546 VSTELKDRTDGL
+546 LSAELRDRTEGL

-564 AETRFGQLA
+564 AESRFVQIA
-573 RQAEGAQRLSD
+573 RQAEGAQQLSE
-584 AISVVTSS
+584 AVTVVTSS
-592 VGEAERRMGLVDE
+592 LEEAERRMGVVDD
-605 SVRGM
+605 SVRAM

-622 RIRLLGQELEQRQ
+622 KIRLLGQELDQRQ

-652 REAAE
+652 KEAAD

-665 TRTIGATLAQA
+665 TRVVGTTLAQA
-676 EERSGNLQQVS
+676 EEQAGTLQQVS
-687 GELEARAG
+687 GQLETRAS
-695 ALKHIDRQLSHF
+695 ALKYIDRQLTHF

-721 AKGLEQTLAR
+721 AKALEQTLAR

-751 TVTDVQTIGSARRE
+751 TVEDVQAIGSARRE
-765 IEETRNMLQATQDQ
+765 IEETRTMLQATQDQ

-815 ATVESLMAQKTV
+815 ATVETLTAQKTV

-844 AEALIGALRRE
+844 AEALIGALRKE
-855 RDLACDLKAA
+855 RDLACDLKTA
-865 VASLEEDEAPAQEG
+865 VASLSSEDEEEQDG
-879 NGKRS
+879 TTK
-884 KSE
+884 